1 MHCHIKLAEQ
11 KGHSTIKTLCS
22 FLLAVG
28 DPARIGVKV
37 TNKHSLNA
45 QLCIWLRFLRKKG

>member
-22 FLLAVG
+22 FLFAVG